1 MLDLTDKIIAYES
14 GELPI
19 IETVKLFAEL
29 IRTKMAWTLQG
40 CYGRQAAAF
49 IRAGVISS
57 DTGTINY
64 DRLDEL
70 QEG

>member
-1 MLDLTDKIIAYES
+1 MPDLTGKIIAYES
-14 GELPI
+14 GELST

-29 IRTKMAWTLQG
+29 VKTKMAWTLQG

-57 DTGTINY
+57 NTGTINY
-64 DRLDEL
+64 ERLDEL
-70 QEG
+70 MEN